1 ADQRMLF
8 VVVFAVNVEDFLH
21 VGHEAGTVSL
31 GDAEPL
37 RLPRLEPIFFRHLR
51 TVSGQTLTTTLSRQ
65 SSSTSS
71 FRVHRWYPAGG
82 SLQHKVMSLASAT
95 PSSLGAMGG
104 VARCFRCKQEL
115 KPSAAKRWRTRITCR
130 SESPTFW
137 AMCQSGLGDSP
148 RRSSSARSRIR
159 ACLSWE
165 AGVFPLRIRLWSS
178 RRSSSVKTTSVLA

>member
-31 GDAEPL
+31 GDAEPF

-71 FRVHRWYPAGG
+71 FRDRRLYAAAGA
-82 SLQHKVMSLASAT
+82 LQHEVMSLPSAT
-95 PSSLGAMGG
+95 ASSVGAMGG
-104 VARCFRCKQEL
+104 VGRCFLCKQEL
-115 KPSAAKRWRTRITCR
+115 THSAANRWRTRITCR

-148 RRSSSARSRIR
+148 RRSSSAR
-159 ACLSWE
+159 
-165 AGVFPLRIRLWSS
+165 
-178 RRSSSVKTTSVLA
+178 